1 MPDQKD
7 RGSPQVAAVQHIVE
21 YNSNADRG
29 GAVPGEGPQGG
40 IRPPDR
46 FRQILADVGFLGQ
59 AVRFRQVHGRSQ
71 QSRQRAVGRLQA
83 LPGGLLPVGGGDTI
97 QDSLDPDG
105 GPGPRKAVRGQDQ
118 AGVLI
123 VRPSASVCILIGVFN
138 RDH

>member
-1 MPDQKD
+1 ML
-7 RGSPQVAAVQHIVE
+7 IVE
-21 YNSNADRG
+21 AQSPGRDRQHL
-29 GAVPGEGPQGG
+29 AG
-40 IRPPDR
+40 IAPA
-46 FRQILADVGFLGQ
+46 ILGQ
-59 AVRFRQVHGRSQ
+59 TVRFRQVHGRSQ

-105 GPGPRKAVRGQDQ
+105 GPGPRKTVRGQDQ

-123 VRPSASVCILIGVFN
+123 VRPAASVCILIGVFN